1 MFTQI
6 KKIGIIGLGRSGL
19 AAAQLLKDK
28 GVDVEVNDCSD
39 SEEIR
44 ARAKILEM
52 QKVKIKIGKHSA
64 QFIQDKELI
73 VVSPGIDNSLIFL
86 WAKEKNIPLISE
98 IELAYWFCRTPIIAI
113 TGTNGKTTTTTLI
126 GNLLKNTGKNFAVC
140 GNIGIPFSQI
150 VLENNYE
157 ILVLEVSSFQL
168 ERIDRFKPYISILL
182 NISHDHLDRYKT
194 FEEYKKAKYRIFEN
208 QGKGDW
214 AIIDASL
221 QLKTDKLPKIL
232 CLDKKDKNR
241 QAVRLVGK
249 ILEIKKEIINKTLKE
264 FKGLEHRL
272 EYVGTI
278 RGIRFINDSKATN
291 VNSVKYALEK
301 VHFPVILILGGKDKG
316 GNFRLLHSI
325 VRQKVKKV
333 ILIGEAKQK
342 IEKELSRIVP
352 IEAADSLGEAFNLA
366 CQAGCKG
373 DTVLLSPG
381 CASFDMFANFEERG
395 KEFKKLVT
403 ACSIR
408 KCNVWDN

>member
-1 MFTQI
+1 VFTQI

-278 RGIRFINDSKATN
+278 RGIRFINDSK
-291 VNSVKYALEK
+291 
-301 VHFPVILILGGKDKG
+301 
-316 GNFRLLHSI
+316 
-325 VRQKVKKV
+325 KV

>member
-1 MFTQI
+1 M
-6 KKIGIIGLGRSGL
+6 
-19 AAAQLLKDK
+19 
-28 GVDVEVNDCSD
+28 
-39 SEEIR
+39 
-44 ARAKILEM
+44 
-52 QKVKIKIGKHSA
+52 
-64 QFIQDKELI
+64 
-73 VVSPGIDNSLIFL
+73 
-86 WAKEKNIPLISE
+86 
-98 IELAYWFCRTPIIAI
+98 
-113 TGTNGKTTTTTLI
+113 
-126 GNLLKNTGKNFAVC
+126 
-140 GNIGIPFSQI
+140 
-150 VLENNYE
+150 
-157 ILVLEVSSFQL
+157 LEVSSFQL

-301 VHFPVILILGGKDKG
+301 VHFLAILILGGKDKG